1 MDSTSGSDTTMRT
14 DDTSRGVA
22 EKQYDDP
29 SRDPFT
35 KIQIREEEMR
45 KTYIDFLDK
54 PQKLATQTAQLPL
67 FLCAD
72 FPCSGKGLSDF
83 SLVREGVSEF
93 SCSLVYSGELRR
105 GRDNIFV

>member
-1 MDSTSGSDTTMRT
+1 MDRTSGSDTTVRT

-35 KIQIREEEMR
+35 KIQIREEEEMR

-54 PQKLATQTAQLPL
+54 PQKLATQSFTNTQ
-67 FLCAD
+67 
-72 FPCSGKGLSDF
+72 ST
-83 SLVREGVSEF
+83 
-93 SCSLVYSGELRR
+93 
-105 GRDNIFV
+105 